1 MSKKEGKTD
10 FTTETQQNLMRIVEY
25 MASDVMRPVP
35 MQELQQALDL
45 SYNRVLWALK
55 NMEIKGWAENVAD
68 GWRLGPR
75 LPRIAED
82 VRRSIIETSK
92 KYLGEVKE

>member
-25 MASDVMRPVP
+25 LATDVMRPVP

-55 NMEIKGWAENVAD
+55 NMEMKGWAENVAD

-75 LPRIAED
+75 LPKIAED
-82 VRRSIIETSK
+82 VRKGIAVTVS
-92 KYLGEVKE
+92 KYLGEVA